1 MLFICS
7 VAAVEIEGHDLI
19 LGQILINEL
28 NGTLLAKI
36 AQRGIKKDLFE
47 ALLKSQVN
55 VSRSARQFIH
65 MCA

>member
-7 VAAVEIEGHDLI
+7 VAAVEIGHDLI
-19 LGQILINEL
+19 LGQILITQL
-28 NGTLLAKI
+28 KRTLLAKI
-36 AQRGIKKDLFE
+36 TPRGIKKDLFE
-47 ALLKSQVN
+47 VLLKSQVN